1 MSEIRIHLGAPI
13 KVHGE
18 EVAELVLREPNTGDA
33 IAVGKMPYVLDEGGR
48 VKPLPDVAAMYLSR
62 MAAVPPSSI
71 EQLHLADFN
80 NAAWIVADFFWKP
93 AVAKSTS

>member
-1 MSEIRIHLGAPI
+1 MSAIKVKLRVPI
-13 KVHGE
+13 KAHGE
-18 EVAELVLREPNTGDA
+18 EVSELELREPNTGDA
-33 IAVGKMPYVLDEGGR
+33 IAIGKMPYTLGEGGR
-48 VKPLPDVAAMYLSR
+48 VQPVPDVAAMYLSR